1 MKLSKTSDK
10 KVPITV
16 IAPSTNTMVADINI
30 SSTNKALNNN
40 GPSVGR
46 FNTTDKIILPDIR
59 KVKDIQG
66 YLLKDS
72 KLNALDT
79 SISPSIQEVLLPS
92 L

>member
-46 FNTTDKIILPDIR
+46 FNTTDTIILPDIR
-59 KVKDIQG
+59 KGKR
-66 YLLKDS
+66 Y
-72 KLNALDT
+72 
-79 SISPSIQEVLLPS
+79 PRVLTKGF
-92 L
+92 